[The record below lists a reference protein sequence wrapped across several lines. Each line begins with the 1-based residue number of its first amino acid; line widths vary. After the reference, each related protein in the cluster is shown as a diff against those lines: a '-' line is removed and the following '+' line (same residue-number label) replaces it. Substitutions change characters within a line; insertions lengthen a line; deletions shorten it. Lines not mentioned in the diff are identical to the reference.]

1 MNHFEI
7 EQKYLETHFS
17 LNCHGRLVDLSGP
30 LVMGIVNVT
39 PDSFYSGSRT
49 PSKEDVLSRVD
60 RILEEGGEIID
71 IGACSTRPG
80 ADDLSDEEEGR
91 RLWPVLEM
99 IRAKHPDVL
108 ISLDTYR
115 SFIARQAVEEYGV
128 DFIND
133 ISGGDIDPAMF
144 ETIADLKVP
153 YILMHIQGTPGN
165 MQNNP
170 RYNDV
175 TGEVIHKLAQK
186 VDQLRSLGVSDV
198 IIDPGFGFGKTIAHN
213 FQLLHELE
221 QFKMFERPLLVGVS
235 RKSMIYK
242 YKGGGPEDAL
252 NGTTVLNTLA
262 LTKGA
267 NILRVHDVKEAV
279 ECVKLVTKT
288 GL

>member
-1 MNHFEI
+1 MNHFEV
-7 EQKYLETHFS
+7 EQKYLETQFS
-17 LNCHGRLVDLSGP
+17 VNCHGRLVDMSGSM
-30 LVMGIVNVT
+30 VMGIVNVT
-39 PDSFYSGSRT
+39 PDSFFSGSRT
-49 PSKEDVLSRVD
+49 PNKEDVLARVD
-60 RILEEGGEIID
+60 QILEEGGEIID

-80 ADDLSDEEEGR
+80 ADDLSDEEEGG
-91 RLWPVLEM
+91 RLWPVMEM
-99 IRAKHPDVL
+99 IREKHPDVL

-115 SFIARQAVEEYGV
+115 SFIARKAVEEYGV
-128 DFIND
+128 DIIND

-144 ETIADLKVP
+144 ETVAGLKVP
-153 YILMHIQGTPGN
+153 YILMHIQGTPEN
-165 MQNNP
+165 MQKNP
-170 RYNDV
+170 QYNDV
-175 TGEVIHKLAQK
+175 TGEVIQKLAQK
-186 VDQLRSLGVSDV
+186 VDQLRSLGVADV
-198 IIDPGFGFGKTIAHN
+198 IIDPGFGFGKTVDHN
-213 FQLLHELE
+213 FQLLHDLE

-288 GL
+288 GV